1 VVDTIRVGDIGLT
14 QVRGEVGA
22 LIRLGQKLNGNGNSK
37 FEHAFMVVND
47 DPLTIIEAQPG
58 GARFAPLR
66 YDPSKT
72 IYLRCP
78 DRLRDPVASAAQ
90 VYLGVPY
97 SFLDYAAL
105 AAHRWHIPT
114 PGLKRFVGD
123 TGHMICSQL
132 VDQAAAD
139 GGWRLFDDQR
149 WPGFVTPG
157 ALWQLCFNHPWYADP
172 RGAP

>member
-1 VVDTIRVGDIGLT
+1 
-14 QVRGEVGA
+14 
-22 LIRLGQKLNGNGNSK
+22 
-37 FEHAFMVVND
+37 
-47 DPLTIIEAQPG
+47 
-58 GARFAPLR
+58 
-66 YDPSKT
+66 
-72 IYLRCP
+72 
-78 DRLRDPVASAAQ
+78 
-90 VYLGVPY
+90 VPY